1 MEVRMDGPYVVLAR
15 RNIAPR
21 AGGWSL
27 PGGKVEERETLVDA
41 IVREVREE
49 TGLEVRVERF
59 LEVVEIIDGE
69 FHFVILDYL
78 CTPIG
83 GSLRAGDDAREVC
96 WAPVYDLVEYDL
108 TPAVRRVVSMA
119 IADERE

>member
-15 RNIAPR
+15 RNVAPR

-27 PGGKVEERETLVDA
+27 PGGKVEERETL
-41 IVREVREE
+41 
-49 TGLEVRVERF
+49 
-59 LEVVEIIDGE
+59 EIIDGE